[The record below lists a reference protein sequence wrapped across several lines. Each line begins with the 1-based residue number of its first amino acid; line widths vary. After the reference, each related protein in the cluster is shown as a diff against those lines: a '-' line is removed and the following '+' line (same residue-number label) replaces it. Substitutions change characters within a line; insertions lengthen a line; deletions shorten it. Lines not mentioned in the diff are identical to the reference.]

1 MIELEEI
8 KRTSINSRKPPNPSN
23 TFIFY
28 TKHDASIDTGTWY
41 NANSIAG
48 HKRVTTPSDD
58 NSIFRHEQQKHE
70 RKSRSRDEKFLAVNK
85 KIRSIFQTF
94 RARAIWN
101 NNVQATKEG
110 YCYKLQLSN
119 SNLISSVSFFGHH
132 KSQEGMGS
140 METTEG
146 TWNFH
151 PSIIYLTRL
160 PFPSLQ
166 LRFVISIYMFSLRLI
181 YHSHDNFSEELR
193 RKKKKGILW
202 VGEKWH

>member
-8 KRTSINSRKPPNPSN
+8 IRTSINSRKPPNPSN

-101 NNVQATKEG
+101 INVQATKEG

-132 KSQEGMGS
+132 KREGVIWKRLKGP
-140 METTEG
+140 ET
-146 TWNFH
+146 FIH
-151 PSIIYLTRL
+151 PSFILLACLFHLCSFGLLSVFTCS
-160 PFPSLQ
+160 PSA
-166 LRFVISIYMFSLRLI
+166 
-181 YHSHDNFSEELR
+181 
-193 RKKKKGILW
+193 
-202 VGEKWH
+202 